1 MDPLSVKLQ
10 FEALHKYAG
19 WLDRERVA
27 AQVRTEVK
35 ALGAALDAG
44 GDPRPQLRA
53 VETALARLPSG
64 ELRKMLRLAA
74 GKMRGALGEAQ

>member
-1 MDPLSVKLQ
+1 M
-10 FEALHKYAG
+10 
-19 WLDRERVA
+19 
-27 AQVRTEVK
+27 
-35 ALGAALDAG
+35 GAALDAG
-44 GDPRPQLRA
+44 GDPRPQLQA